1 MENKL
6 KSLFNYQKFER
17 NADLQ
22 RVIDSVHSRYASR
35 ELSLDEMEM
44 VSAAGEAH
52 PDPKEKEK
60 GLFGKRP

>member
-35 ELSLDEMEM
+35 ELRLDEMEM

-52 PDPKEKEK
+52 PDAKEKEK